1 MGQKG
6 INGESVP
13 IGEAGRSWH
22 GLCFNQ
28 CGLWL
33 QPGRN
38 KFRDLGGGLGNPT
51 GLLFYHPIL
60 FLGDSEKLGY
70 RARLMTSIPQS
81 IRERLGEE
89 RTLRRLQLQE
99 RLVRRKVVQGLG
111 PFALERFF
119 SVNACV
125 AAAVAACGL
134 RERGL
139 RNILDLQVVQ
149 HDVVIPGLPSPFDGF
164 RLLQLTD
171 LHCDLDTRVMERI
184 GERMA
189 STPHDAVVLTGDY
202 HNRVTSPFRR
212 SLEEMRQLIP
222 LLHPLRFAILG
233 NHDFLEKVAPLE
245 EAGLP
250 ILLNEAS
257 QIEHGGARIWIC
269 GIDDPH
275 FFRTHDLVAARAG
288 IPEGEIS
295 ILLSHSPET
304 YREAATH
311 GYDLHLSG
319 HTHGGQICAPRGI
332 PIYRNAPG
340 CRREH
345 LAGSWR
351 EGQMIGYT
359 SRGTGSAGVAARFHC
374 PPEITVH
381 VLRSVKNGP

>member
-1 MGQKG
+1 MACAFTNEVCGC
-6 INGESVP
+6 SPVVTFS
-13 IGEAGRSWH
+13 RS
-22 GLCFNQ
+22 
-28 CGLWL
+28 
-33 QPGRN
+33 R
-38 KFRDLGGGLGNPT
+38 GGLGTPA

-70 RARLMTSIPQS
+70 RTRLMTTIPQS

-89 RTLRRLQLQE
+89 RTRRRLQLQD
-99 RLVRRKVVQGLG
+99 RLVRRKIAQGLG
-111 PFALERFF
+111 PFSLERFF

-125 AAAVAACGL
+125 GALIAAAGFK
-134 RERGL
+134 ERGL
-139 RNILDLQVVQ
+139 RNILDLRVEEHEVVL
-149 HDVVIPGLPSPFDGF
+149 PGLPKPFEGF
-164 RLLQLTD
+164 RLLHLAD
-171 LHCDLDTRVMERI
+171 LHCDLDLRMMERI
-184 GERMA
+184 GEA
-189 STPHDAVVLTGDY
+189 VAGIPHDAVVLTGDY
-202 HNRVTSPFRR
+202 HNDVRRPFDRSVGEMRRLIPALQPFR
-212 SLEEMRQLIP
+212 
-222 LLHPLRFAILG
+222 FAVLG

-250 ILLNEAS
+250 ILLNEAAP
-257 QIEHGGARIWIC
+257 IERQGTRIWIC

-319 HTHGGQICAPRGI
+319 HTHGGQICAPGGI

-340 CRREH
+340 CRRGH
-345 LAGSWR
+345 LAGTWH
-351 EGQMIGYT
+351 EGKMIGYT
-359 SRGTGSAGVAARFHC
+359 TRGTGSAGVAARFHC

-381 VLRSVKNGP
+381 ILQSLPLS

>member
-1 MGQKG
+1 MAFF
-6 INGESVP
+6 ILP
-13 IGEAGRSWH
+13 FAFCLCL
-22 GLCFNQ
+22 GL
-28 CGLWL
+28 
-33 QPGRN
+33 
-38 KFRDLGGGLGNPT
+38 
-51 GLLFYHPIL
+51 HPRL
-60 FLGDSEKLGY
+60 FLISNFAALPY
-70 RARLMTSIPQS
+70 LLSMPSLTNTIPDR

-89 RTLRRLQLQE
+89 RTLRRLHLQD
-99 RLVRRKVVQGLG
+99 RLVRRKVAQGLG

-139 RNILDLQVVQ
+139 RNILDLQVVE
-149 HDVVIPGLPSPFDGF
+149 HDVVMPGLPAPFEGF
-164 RLLQLTD
+164 RLLQLAD

-202 HNRVTSPFRR
+202 HNDVRAPFHR
-212 SLEEMRQLIP
+212 SLAEMLRFLP
-222 LLHPLRFAILG
+222 SLHPLRFAILG

-250 ILLNEAS
+250 FLLNESVA
-257 QIEHGGARIWIC
+257 IERGGKRLWIC
-269 GIDDPH
+269 GVDDPH
-275 FFRTHDLVAARAG
+275 FFRTHDLKLARAA
-288 IPEGEIS
+288 IPKQEPA

-304 YREAATH
+304 YREAAGL
-311 GYDLHLSG
+311 GYSLQLSG
-319 HTHGGQICAPRGI
+319 HTHGGQICAPGGF

-345 LAGSWR
+345 LAGSWH
-351 EGQMIGYT
+351 EGGMIGYT
-359 SRGTGSAGVAARFHC
+359 SRGSGSAGVAARFHC

-381 VLRSVKNGP
+381 VLRSGKRGT